1 MAERSRRGWA
11 AAPVGEK
18 HTQNQAASA
27 AEAAAATYRRCLEA
41 SAVMEEVG
49 VPAACT
55 PSQEA
60 VLVEATGRSF
70 RVVLEAKE
78 AAVPSSAAKVS
89 HTRCRAVWAVV
100 AAMEVKAEEMEMAGA
115 MGAVKEAAKEATAA
129 TVAARAGKAEM
140 AATVGSA
147 GEAARTPGNTW
158 SANRCRQKTTR

>member
-11 AAPVGEK
+11 ADPVGAK

-27 AEAAAATYRRCLEA
+27 AKAAAATYRRCPEA

-60 VLVEATGRSF
+60 VPVEATGRWF

-78 AAVPSSAAKVS
+78 AAVPSSVAKVL
-89 HTRCRAVWAVV
+89 HTRYPAAWGDV
-100 AAMEVKAEEMEMAGA
+100 AAVEVKAVVKEAAGA
-115 MGAVKEAAKEATAA
+115 TVAVKEAAKEAAVAKEA
-129 TVAARAGKAEM
+129 TVAARAGKAVM
-140 AATVGSA
+140 AGSVAAVVAMAGSA
-147 GEAARTPGNTW
+147 LWSSNTCF
-158 SANRCRQKTTR
+158 A